1 MWNARFNDYNIMN
14 IKRIQKSKNY
24 SIISN
29 EILKRKDL
37 SLKAKGLMSL
47 ILSLPDKWEL
57 SVNGLVAIVKESK
70 NTVYSILKELN
81 KLGYVER
88 NRITDDSGKVVKWEL
103 IIYESPH
110 TKKPDLKKPDVENC
124 TQINTNNKTI
134 TNLNKK
140 YWIDEIM
147 ELDYPEEMK
156 IDFIEYWE
164 EKSKS
169 GKSRQSMQKT
179 WCSKR
184 RIKTW
189 SKNDKNWNR
198 TKTSKIDAQIDSY
211 VGALNL
217 LEKKYER
224 TN

>member
-1 MWNARFNDYNIMN
+1 MN

-29 EILKRKDL
+29 EILRRKDL

-47 ILSLPDKWEL
+47 ILSLPDSWDL
-57 SVNGLVAIVKESK
+57 TVNGLVEIIKESK

-81 KLGYVER
+81 GFGYVER
-88 NRITDDSGKVVKWEL
+88 DRITDNTGKVVKWEL
-103 IIYESPH
+103 IVYEQPH
-110 TKKPDLKKPDVENC
+110 TKKPQLKKPDVENC
-124 TQINTNNKTI
+124 SQISTDNKI
-134 TNLNKK
+134 NTNLNKI
-140 YWIDEIM
+140 YWIDEIQ
-147 ELDYPEEMK
+147 ELNYPKEMK
-156 IDFIEYWE
+156 EDFIGYWSE
-164 EKSKS
+164 ESKT
-169 GKSRQSMQKT
+169 GKTRQSMQKT
-179 WCSKR
+179 WNTER
-184 RIKTW
+184 RLKTW
-189 SKNDKNWNR
+189 AKNDKNWNR

>member
-1 MWNARFNDYNIMN
+1 MN

-29 EILKRKDL
+29 EILRRKDL

-47 ILSLPDKWEL
+47 ILSLPDSWDL
-57 SVNGLVAIVKESK
+57 TVNGLVEIIKESK

-81 KLGYVER
+81 GFGYVER
-88 NRITDDSGKVVKWEL
+88 NRITDSTGKVIKWEL
-103 IIYESPH
+103 LIYESPH
-110 TKKPDLKKPDVENC
+110 TKKPQLKKPDVENC
-124 TQINTNNKTI
+124 TQINTDNKI
-134 TNLNKK
+134 STNINKI
-140 YWIDEIM
+140 YWIDEIK
-147 ELDYPEEMK
+147 ELNYPKEMK
-156 IDFIEYWE
+156 EDFIDYWSE
-164 EKSKS
+164 ESKT
-169 GKSRQSMQKT
+169 GKTRQSMQKT
-179 WCSKR
+179 WNTER
-184 RIKTW
+184 RLKTW
-189 SKNDKNWNR
+189 AKNDKNWNK

>member
-1 MWNARFNDYNIMN
+1 MN

-29 EILKRKDL
+29 EILRRKDL

-47 ILSLPDKWEL
+47 ILSLPDSWDL
-57 SVNGLVAIVKESK
+57 TVNGLVEIIKESK

-81 KLGYVER
+81 KFGYVER
-88 NRITDDSGKVVKWEL
+88 NRITDNTGKVIKWEL
-103 IIYESPH
+103 IVYEQPH
-110 TKKPDLKKPDVENC
+110 TKKPQLKKPDVEKC
-124 TQINTNNKTI
+124 TQISTDNKISTNINKI
-134 TNLNKK
+134 
-140 YWIDEIM
+140 YWIDEIK
-147 ELDYPEEMK
+147 ELNYPKEMK
-156 IDFIEYWE
+156 EDFLSYWLE
-164 EKSKS
+164 ESKS
-169 GKSRQSMQKT
+169 GKTRQSMQKT
-179 WCSKR
+179 WNTER
-184 RIKTW
+184 RLKTW
-189 SKNDKNWNR
+189 AKNEKNWNK

>member
-1 MWNARFNDYNIMN
+1 M
-14 IKRIQKSKNY
+14 
-24 SIISN
+24 
-29 EILKRKDL
+29 
-37 SLKAKGLMSL
+37 
-47 ILSLPDKWEL
+47 
-57 SVNGLVAIVKESK
+57 VK
-70 NTVYSILKELN
+70 
-81 KLGYVER
+81 
-88 NRITDDSGKVVKWEL
+88 
-103 IIYESPH
+103 
-110 TKKPDLKKPDVENC
+110 
-124 TQINTNNKTI
+124 INTNNKTI